1 MTSHDGVGHWHY
13 IGFIGARCSLNLNKH
28 GYDIVGFGN
37 FIR

>member
-1 MTSHDGVGHWHY
+1 MTVLDTGT